1 MNQSASVAFLF
12 VAFASAIL
20 YLAFARILARLVR
33 HDAQF
38 ATLFSETNPWL
49 TQGIRHPSL
58 KLAHFLPWKPRPN
71 LPPFGR
77 ITFMLFRLSQLMVLL
92 FLLSMVMFF
101 VLLLRATHA

>member
-12 VAFASAIL
+12 VAFVSAIL
-20 YLAFARILARLVR
+20 YLAFARMLALRVQR
-33 HDAQF
+33 DAQV

-58 KLAHFLPWKPRPN
+58 KLIHLLPWKPGPN
-71 LPPFGR
+71 LTPFGR
-77 ITFMLFRLSQLMVLL
+77 IAFMLFRLSQLMVLL

-101 VLLLRATHA
+101 VLLIRDTYA